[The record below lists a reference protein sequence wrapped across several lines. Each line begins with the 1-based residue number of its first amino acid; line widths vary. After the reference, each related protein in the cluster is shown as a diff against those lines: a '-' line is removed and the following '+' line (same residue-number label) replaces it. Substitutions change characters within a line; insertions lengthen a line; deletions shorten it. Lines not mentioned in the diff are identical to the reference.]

1 MFGRN
6 HDSVIAVREFGLL
19 LNGGNESSTDCHSI
33 PSKAFEWLMVNGQS
47 NNQDS
52 VDLIKVKKHGGSIAL
67 QVINYVGVLETPCG
81 TRIEILPKISEQED
95 SQSATKVL
103 LKMLSTVH
111 KLNMHR
117 FENTSLQTLN
127 RPLFEALIGFFLK
140 DVSDV
145 IKKGIRSQY
154 TRVQE
159 RKPYLKGQLQT
170 SKQLNQRP
178 GCLNSFHISYDEF
191 SPDRAENRLIRSALN
206 QVMKW
211 SKNSDNL
218 RLGSELQFALD
229 DIPCSKNYV
238 LDFRQWSKARSLV
251 HYYSVKPWCELILS
265 YQSPISLSGAHNGI
279 SMLFPM
285 ENLFERY
292 VAIRLGKSLQ
302 PSLKL
307 KTQANSCALVTHKPL
322 RGKSQEWFRLNP
334 DIVVSDKTS
343 HEPLYVADTKWK
355 RIDEKQA
362 TAKQKYGISQSDMYQ
377 MFAYGQNYLG
387 GSGVVYLI
395 YPAYEHFKESL
406 PPFRFHENLVVKV
419 IPYDLVDD
427 ECELLG
433 VECSGKLSSPELSC

>member
-19 LNGGNESSTDCHSI
+19 LDGGNESSTDCHSI

-47 NNQDS
+47 NNQHS

-140 DVSDV
+140 EVSNV

-154 TRVQE
+154 TRVQA

-170 SKQLNQRP
+170 SKQINQRP
-178 GCLNSFHISYDEF
+178 GCLNSFDISYDEF
-191 SPDRAENRLIRSALN
+191 SPDRAENRLICSALS

-229 DIPCSKNYV
+229 DIPCSGNHV
-238 LDFRQWSKARSLV
+238 LDFRQWSNERSLV
-251 HYYSVKPWCELILS
+251 HYRNVKPWCELILS
-265 YQSPISLSGAHNGI
+265 YQSPVSLSGLHNGI

-322 RGKSQEWFRLNP
+322 RGKSQEWFRLKP

-395 YPAYEHFKESL
+395 YPAYEHFNSAL
-406 PPFRFHENLVVKV
+406 PLFKFDDHLAVKV
-419 IPYDLVDD
+419 LPFDLTNDR
-427 ECELLG
+427 CELLDA
-433 VECSGKLSSPELSC
+433 

>member
-1 MFGRN
+1 M
-6 HDSVIAVREFGLL
+6 IAVREFGLL
-19 LNGGNESSTDCHSI
+19 LNGGNESSIDCHSV
-33 PSKAFEWLMVNGQS
+33 PSKAFEWLLVNGQS
-47 NNQDS
+47 NNEES
-52 VDLIKVKKHGGSIAL
+52 VDLIKVKKHGRSIAL

-81 TRIEILPKISEQED
+81 TRIEIRPKISEQEE
-95 SQSATKVL
+95 SQSAMKVL

-140 DVSDV
+140 EVSDV

-191 SPDRAENRLIRSALN
+191 SPDRAENRLIRSALS

-229 DIPCSKNYV
+229 DIPCSGNHV
-238 LDFRQWSKARSLV
+238 LDFRQWSNERSLV
-251 HYYSVKPWCELILS
+251 HYRNVKPWCELILS
-265 YQSPISLSGAHNGI
+265 YQSPVSLSGLHNGI

-307 KTQANSCALVTHKPL
+307 KTQANSCALVIHKP
-322 RGKSQEWFRLNP
+322 RSGKSQEWFRLKP

-355 RIDEKQA
+355 RINEKQA

-387 GSGVVYLI
+387 GSGVLI
-395 YPAYEHFKESL
+395 QT
-406 PPFRFHENLVVKV
+406 
-419 IPYDLVDD
+419 
-427 ECELLG
+427 
-433 VECSGKLSSPELSC
+433 

>member
-1 MFGRN
+1 MLARKVY
-6 HDSVIAVREFGLL
+6 STITIREFGLL
-19 LNGGNESSTDCHSI
+19 LNGGDKSSIDCHSI
-33 PSKAFEWLMVNGQS
+33 PRNAFEWLLVNGQS
-47 NNQDS
+47 NNQES
-52 VDLIKVKKHGGSIAL
+52 VDLIKVKKHGRSIAL

-140 DVSDV
+140 EVSDV

-154 TRVQE
+154 NRVQE

-229 DIPCSKNYV
+229 DIPCSKNYAF
-238 LDFRQWSKARSLV
+238 DFRQWSKERSLV
-251 HYYSVKPWCELILS
+251 HYRTVKPWCELILS
-265 YQSPISLSGAHNGI
+265 YCSPVSLSGLHNGI

-307 KTQANSCALVTHKPL
+307 KTQANSCALVTHKP
-322 RGKSQEWFRLNP
+322 RSGKSQEWFRLKP
-334 DIVVSDKTS
+334 DIVVNDKTS

-395 YPAYEHFKESL
+395 YPAHESFNRPL
-406 PPFRFHENLVVKV
+406 PPFKFDEKLSIRV
-419 IPYDLVDD
+419 IPYELLKD
-427 ECELLG
+427 ECELL
-433 VECSGKLSSPELSC
+433 ER

>member
-6 HDSVIAVREFGLL
+6 HDFVIAVREFGLL

-47 NNQDS
+47 NNQHS
-52 VDLIKVKKHGGSIAL
+52 VDLIKVKKHGRSIAL

-140 DVSDV
+140 EVSDV

-229 DIPCSKNYV
+229 DIPCSKNYAF
-238 LDFRQWSKARSLV
+238 DFRQWSKERSLV
-251 HYYSVKPWCELILS
+251 HYRTVKPWCELILS
-265 YQSPISLSGAHNGI
+265 YCSPVSLSGLHNGI

-307 KTQANSCALVTHKPL
+307 KTQANSCALVTHKP
-322 RGKSQEWFRLNP
+322 RSGKSQEWFRLKP

-377 MFAYGQNYLG
+377 MFVYGQNYLG

-395 YPAYEHFKESL
+395 YPASEHFNESL
-406 PPFRFHENLVVKV
+406 PPFRFDENLSVRA
-419 IPYDLVDD
+419 IPYDLMSDKCD
-427 ECELLG
+427 LFDI
-433 VECSGKLSSPELSC
+433 

>member
-6 HDSVIAVREFGLL
+6 HDFVITVREFGLL

-47 NNQDS
+47 NNQHS
-52 VDLIKVKKHGGSIAL
+52 VDLIKVKKHGRSIAL

-127 RPLFEALIGFFLK
+127 RPLFEALIGFFLTE
-140 DVSDV
+140 VSDV

-229 DIPCSKNYV
+229 DIPCSKNYA
-238 LDFRQWSKARSLV
+238 LDFRQWSKERSLV
-251 HYYSVKPWCELILS
+251 HYRTVKPWCELILS
-265 YQSPISLSGAHNGI
+265 YCSPVSLSGLHNGI

-307 KTQANSCALVTHKPL
+307 KTQANSCALVTHKP
-322 RGKSQEWFRLNP
+322 RSGKSQEWFRLKP

-355 RIDEKQA
+355 RINEKQA

-387 GSGVVYLI
+387 GSGLVYLI
-395 YPAYEHFKESL
+395 YPAYEHFNEPL
-406 PPFRFHENLVVKV
+406 PPFRFDDRLSVKA
-419 IPYDLVDD
+419 IPYDLTND

-433 VECSGKLSSPELSC
+433 I

>member
-47 NNQDS
+47 NSQDS
-52 VDLIKVKKHGGSIAL
+52 VDLIKVKKHGSSIAL
-67 QVINYVGVLETPCG
+67 QVLNYVGVLETPCG
-81 TRIEILPKISEQED
+81 TRIEILPKISDKQD
-95 SQSATKVL
+95 SQATTKVL

-111 KLNMHR
+111 KLNMHG
-117 FENTSLQTLN
+117 FENAALQTLN
-127 RPLFEALIGFFLK
+127 RPLFEVLIGYFLNEA
-140 DVSDV
+140 SGV

-154 TRVQE
+154 TRVQD

-170 SKQLNQRP
+170 SKQINQRP

-191 SPDRAENRLIRSALN
+191 SSDRAENRLIRSALN

-229 DIPCSKNYV
+229 DIPCSPNYA
-238 LDFRQWSKARSLV
+238 LDFRQWSKDRSLI
-251 HYYSVKPWCELILS
+251 HYRDVKPWCELILS
-265 YQSPISLSGAHNGI
+265 YQSPISLSGGHNGI

-285 ENLFERY
+285 ERLFEQY
-292 VAIRLGKSLQ
+292 VALRLGNSL
-302 PSLKL
+302 SHDLML
-307 KTQANSCALVTHKPL
+307 RTQASSCALVTHKPL
-322 RGKSQEWFRLNP
+322 RGKSQEWFRLKP

-343 HEPLYVADTKWK
+343 NKPLYVADTKWK
-355 RIDEKQA
+355 RINEKQA

-377 MFAYGQNYLG
+377 MFAYGYKYLG

-395 YPAYEHFKESL
+395 YPAYEHFNELL
-406 PPFRFHENLVVKV
+406 PPFMCDNRLSVKA
-419 IPYDLVDD
+419 IPYDLTNDK
-427 ECELLG
+427 CELLDI
-433 VECSGKLSSPELSC
+433 

>member
-19 LNGGNESSTDCHSI
+19 LNGGNESSIDCHSI
-33 PSKAFEWLMVNGQS
+33 PSKAFEWLLVNGQS
-47 NNQDS
+47 NNEES
-52 VDLIKVKKHGGSIAL
+52 VDLVKVKKHGTSIAL
-67 QVINYVGVLETPCG
+67 QVINYVGVLETPCS

-117 FENTSLQTLN
+117 FESSSLQTLN

-140 DVSDV
+140 EVSDV

-178 GCLNSFHISYDEF
+178 GCLNSFHISYDDF

-229 DIPCSKNYV
+229 DIPCSKNYAF
-238 LDFRQWSKARSLV
+238 DFRQWSKERSMV
-251 HYYSVKPWCELILS
+251 HYRTVKPWCELILS
-265 YQSPISLSGAHNGI
+265 YCSPVSLSGLHNGI

-307 KTQANSCALVTHKPL
+307 KTQANSCALVTHKPQS
-322 RGKSQEWFRLNP
+322 GKSQEWFRLKP

-343 HEPLYVADTKWK
+343 HELLYVADTKWK
-355 RIDEKQA
+355 RIDERQS
-362 TAKQKYGISQSDMYQ
+362 TAQQKYGISQSDMYQ
-377 MFAYGQNYLG
+377 MFAYGQNYLD

-406 PPFRFHENLVVKV
+406 PPFRFDDRLSVRV
-419 IPYDLVDD
+419 IPYDLVSDK
-427 ECELLG
+427 CELLRAEAA
-433 VECSGKLSSPELSC
+433 VLY

>member
-52 VDLIKVKKHGGSIAL
+52 VDLIKVKKHGSSIAL

-81 TRIEILPKISEQED
+81 TRIEILPKISDKQD
-95 SQSATKVL
+95 SQATTKVL
-103 LKMLSTVH
+103 LKMLSTVY
-111 KLNMHR
+111 KLNLHR
-117 FENTSLQTLN
+117 FESASLQTLN
-127 RPLFEALIGFFLK
+127 RPLFEVLIGYFLNE
-140 DVSDV
+140 VSGV
-145 IKKGIRSQY
+145 IKKGIRCQY
-154 TRVQE
+154 TRVQA

-170 SKQLNQRP
+170 SKQINQRP

-191 SPDRAENRLIRSALN
+191 SSDRAENRLIRSALT

-229 DIPCSKNYV
+229 DIPCSKNYA
-238 LDFRQWSKARSLV
+238 LDFRQWSKERSLV
-251 HYYSVKPWCELILS
+251 HYRTVRPWCEFILS
-265 YQSPISLSGAHNGI
+265 YQSPVSLSGLHNGI

-307 KTQANSCALVTHKPL
+307 KTQASSFALVTHKPL
-322 RGKSQEWFRLNP
+322 RGKSQEWFRLKP

-387 GSGVVYLI
+387 GSGLVYLI

-406 PPFRFHENLVVKV
+406 PPFRFDDNLSVKV
-419 IPYDLVDD
+419 IPYDLVGD

-433 VECSGKLSSPELSC
+433 VECSGQLSSPELSC

>member
-1 MFGRN
+1 MLARKVY
-6 HDSVIAVREFGLL
+6 STITIREFGLL
-19 LNGGNESSTDCHSI
+19 LNGGDKSSIDCHSI
-33 PSKAFEWLMVNGQS
+33 PRNAFEWLLVNGQS
-47 NNQDS
+47 NNQES
-52 VDLIKVKKHGGSIAL
+52 VDLIKVKKHGRSIAL

-140 DVSDV
+140 EVSDV

-229 DIPCSKNYV
+229 DIPCSKNYAF
-238 LDFRQWSKARSLV
+238 DFRQWSKERSLV
-251 HYYSVKPWCELILS
+251 HYRTVKPWCELILS
-265 YQSPISLSGAHNGI
+265 YCSPVSLSGLHNGI

-307 KTQANSCALVTHKPL
+307 KTQANSCALVTHKP
-322 RGKSQEWFRLNP
+322 RSGKSQEWFRLKP
-334 DIVVSDKTS
+334 DIVVNDKTS

-395 YPAYEHFKESL
+395 YPAHESFNRPL
-406 PPFRFHENLVVKV
+406 PPFKFDEKLSIRV
-419 IPYDLVDD
+419 IPYELLKD
-427 ECELLG
+427 ECELL
-433 VECSGKLSSPELSC
+433 ER

>member
-52 VDLIKVKKHGGSIAL
+52 VDLIKVKKHGSSIAL

-81 TRIEILPKISEQED
+81 TRIEILPKISDKQD
-95 SQSATKVL
+95 SQATTKVL
-103 LKMLSTVH
+103 LKMLSTVY
-111 KLNMHR
+111 KLSLHR
-117 FENTSLQTLN
+117 FESASLQTLN
-127 RPLFEALIGFFLK
+127 RPLFEVLIGYFLNE
-140 DVSDV
+140 VSGV
-145 IKKGIRSQY
+145 IKKGIRCQY
-154 TRVQE
+154 TRVQA

-170 SKQLNQRP
+170 SKQINQRP

-191 SPDRAENRLIRSALN
+191 SSDRAENRLIRSALT

-229 DIPCSKNYV
+229 DIPCSKNYA
-238 LDFRQWSKARSLV
+238 LDFRQWSKERSLV
-251 HYYSVKPWCELILS
+251 HYRTVRPWCEFILS
-265 YQSPISLSGAHNGI
+265 YQSPVSLSGLHNGI

-302 PSLKL
+302 PFLKL
-307 KTQANSCALVTHKPL
+307 KTQANCCALVTHKP
-322 RGKSQEWFRLNP
+322 RNGKSQEWFRLKP

-343 HEPLYVADTKWK
+343 HQPLYVADTKWK

-377 MFAYGQNYLG
+377 MLAYGQNYLCG
-387 GSGVVYLI
+387 VGVVYLI

-406 PPFRFHENLVVKV
+406 PPFRFDENLAVKV

-433 VECSGKLSSPELSC
+433 VEFSGKLSSPELSC

>member
-6 HDSVIAVREFGLL
+6 HDFVIAVREFGLL

-47 NNQDS
+47 NNQHS
-52 VDLIKVKKHGGSIAL
+52 VDLIKVKKHGRSIAL

-140 DVSDV
+140 EVSDV

-218 RLGSELQFALD
+218 RLSSELQFALD
-229 DIPCSKNYV
+229 DIPCSKNYAF
-238 LDFRQWSKARSLV
+238 DFRQWSKERSLV
-251 HYYSVKPWCELILS
+251 HYRTVKPWCELILS
-265 YQSPISLSGAHNGI
+265 YCSPVSLSGLHNGI

-307 KTQANSCALVTHKPL
+307 KTQANSCALVTHKP
-322 RGKSQEWFRLNP
+322 RSGKSQEWFRLKP

-355 RIDEKQA
+355 RINEKQA

-395 YPAYEHFKESL
+395 YPAYENFNKPL
-406 PPFRFHENLVVKV
+406 PPFRFDENLVVKV

-433 VECSGKLSSPELSC
+433 VECSGKLSFPELSC

>member
-1 MFGRN
+1 M
-6 HDSVIAVREFGLL
+6 IAVREFGLL
-19 LNGGNESSTDCHSI
+19 LNGGNESSIDCHSI
-33 PSKAFEWLMVNGQS
+33 PSKAFEWLLVNGQS
-47 NNQDS
+47 NNDES
-52 VDLIKVKKHGGSIAL
+52 VDLIKVKKHGSSIAL

-81 TRIEILPKISEQED
+81 TRIEILPKIADKQD
-95 SQSATKVL
+95 SQATTKVL
-103 LKMLSTVH
+103 LKMLSTVY
-111 KLNMHR
+111 KLNLHR
-117 FENTSLQTLN
+117 FESASLQTLN
-127 RPLFEALIGFFLK
+127 RPLFEVLIGYFLNE
-140 DVSDV
+140 VSGV
-145 IKKGIRSQY
+145 IKKGVRSQY
-154 TRVQE
+154 ARVQA

-178 GCLNSFHISYDEF
+178 GCLNSFYISYDEY

-229 DIPCSKNYV
+229 DIPCSNNYA
-238 LDFRQWSKARSLV
+238 LDFRQWSNERSLI
-251 HYYSVKPWCELILS
+251 HYRSVKPWCELILS
-265 YQSPISLSGAHNGI
+265 YQSPVSLSGGHNGI

-307 KTQANSCALVTHKPL
+307 KTQANSCALVTHKP
-322 RGKSQEWFRLNP
+322 RSGKSQEWFRLKP

-362 TAKQKYGISQSDMYQ
+362 TAKRKYGISQSDMYQ
-377 MFAYGQNYLG
+377 MLAYGQNYLDG
-387 GSGVVYLI
+387 AGLVYLI
-395 YPAYEHFKESL
+395 YPAYEHFKEPL
-406 PPFRFHENLVVKV
+406 PLFRFDDRLSVRV
-419 IPYDLVDD
+419 IPYDLVSD

-433 VECSGKLSSPELSC
+433 VEFSGKLSSPELSC

>member
-19 LNGGNESSTDCHSI
+19 LDGGNESSTDCHSI

-52 VDLIKVKKHGGSIAL
+52 VDLIKVKKHCGSIAL

-140 DVSDV
+140 EVSDV

-229 DIPCSKNYV
+229 DIPCSKNYAF
-238 LDFRQWSKARSLV
+238 DFRQWSKERSLV
-251 HYYSVKPWCELILS
+251 HYRTVKPWCELILS
-265 YQSPISLSGAHNGI
+265 YCSPVSLSGLHDGI

-322 RGKSQEWFRLNP
+322 SGRSQEWFRLKP

-355 RIDEKQA
+355 RINEKQA
-362 TAKQKYGISQSDMYQ
+362 TAKRKYGISQSDMYQ

-395 YPAYEHFKESL
+395 YPASANFKNSL
-406 PPFRFHENLVVKV
+406 PLFRFDDRLSVRV
-419 IPYDLVDD
+419 IPYDLVSD
-427 ECELLG
+427 ECELLRAEA
-433 VECSGKLSSPELSC
+433 VVLY